1 MQHLIILALK
11 LLDNL
16 KEKIKILSMFC
27 YRKKCF
33 DNLSGFK
40 DLNQKV
46 KLIKTKKNFLLIRR
60 LNAFICHIEVR

>member
-1 MQHLIILALK
+1 
-11 LLDNL
+11 
-16 KEKIKILSMFC
+16 MFC

-46 KLIKTKKNFLLIRR
+46 KLIKTKKNSLLIRR